1 MWGNMKETFSIN
13 SQHWVGILCHGKQE
27 YVLSY
32 IDSTCTM
39 VENGLATQG
48 ARASTAMVWAY
59 FFQEYLD
66 LPDIIWIQELEV
78 ASNNLLGMW
87 LLINAGIKVNSLWPN
102 DAVWRQR
109 PGSTLAQ
116 VTVVAWRHQAITWTN
131 FDLPSV
137 RSIGIH
143 LNTILQEPPIIK
155 ISCKITFLKFL
166 WNLPGANELNHV
178 SKRGPSCVQ
187 ICWKNS
193 SGRYSYHG
201 ILGVEKYQIMVVFDC
216 P

>member
-1 MWGNMKETFSIN
+1 MRKYNKKTFSIN

-32 IDSTCTM
+32 IDSTM
-39 VENGLATQG
+39 VENGLATEG

-66 LPDIIWIQELEV
+66 LPDMIWIQELEV

-87 LLINAGIKVNSLWPN
+87 LLINAGIKVNSLW
-102 DAVWRQR
+102 RQR
-109 PGSTLAQ
+109 PRSTLFQ
-116 VTVVAWRHQAITWTN
+116 VMVVAWRHQAITWTN
-131 FDLPSV
+131 IDLPSV

-143 LNTILQEPPIIK
+143 LSTIQEPSITK
-155 ISCKITFLKFL
+155 ISYKITFLKFL

-178 SKRGPSCVQ
+178 SERGPSCVQ

-193 SGRYSYHG
+193 SGRYRYHDISG
-201 ILGVEKYQIMVVFDC
+201 
-216 P
+216 